1 MSLFVKQLTH
11 IDVSVWCSQRGLVG
25 CSWQVDAL
33 LDGELGE
40 DGMLFDFGEVKPWIK
55 RTLDNGLDHTLLVPT
70 QAPGV
75 TVTECP
81 EGVCVHTTMPYPMEV
96 RGPKEAFSL
105 LPWQSIELDTVAE
118 HLSQQLTEQ
127 RPENVHQVSLTLNDE
142 AIDGAA
148 YGYTHG
154 LKRHLG
160 NCQRI
165 AHGHRSRLHI
175 FQQGMRQ
182 SKLEQQWAVWL
193 DNRYLL
199 EEADITARDNDFL
212 TCSYQAAQGDFSI
225 TLPQSLCVVLPGP
238 TTVENIAAWLAT
250 EVATQSGVTTRI
262 QAFEGINKGAI
273 ATFSPST
280 VSSTVPSTAP

>member
-11 IDVSVWCSQRGLVG
+11 IDVSLWCSQRGLVG
-25 CSWQVDAL
+25 CSWQVDAV

-55 RTLDNGLDHTLLVPT
+55 RTLDSGLDHTLLVPT

-81 EGVCVHTTMPYPMEV
+81 EGVCVRTTIPYPMEV

-105 LPWQSIELDTVAE
+105 LPWHAIELDSVAE

-127 RPENVHQVSLTLNDE
+127 RPENVHQVTLTLSDE

-165 AHGHRSRLHI
+165 AHGHRSRLYIWQHNE
-175 FQQGMRQ
+175 RQ
-182 SKLEQQWAVWL
+182 PQLEQQWAAWL

-199 EEADITARDNDFL
+199 EQADITARDSDTL
-212 TCSYQAAQGDFSI
+212 TCSYRAAQGDFSI
-225 TLPQSLCVVLPGP
+225 TLPQTLCTVLPGP
-238 TTVENIAAWLAT
+238 TTVENIAAWLAK

-273 ATFSPST
+273 AVFSPS
-280 VSSTVPSTAP
+280 VALNA

>member
-11 IDVSVWCSQRGLVG
+11 IDVSLWCSQRGLVG
-25 CSWQVDAL
+25 CSWQVDAV

-55 RTLDNGLDHTLLVPT
+55 RTLDSGLDHTLLVPT

-81 EGVCVHTTMPYPMEV
+81 EGVCVRTTIPYPMEV
-96 RGPKEAFSL
+96 RGPKEAFTL
-105 LPWQSIELDTVAE
+105 LPWHAIELDSVAE

-127 RPENVHQVSLTLNDE
+127 RPENVHQVTLTLSDE

-165 AHGHRSRLHI
+165 AHGHRSRLYIWQHNE
-175 FQQGMRQ
+175 RQ
-182 SKLEQQWAVWL
+182 PQLEQQWAAWL

-199 EEADITARDNDFL
+199 EQADITARDSDTL
-212 TCSYQAAQGDFSI
+212 TCGYRAAQGDFSI
-225 TLPQSLCVVLPGP
+225 TLPQTLCTVLPGP
-238 TTVENIAAWLAT
+238 TTVENIAAWLAK

-273 ATFSPST
+273 AVFSPS
-280 VSSTVPSTAP
+280 VALNA